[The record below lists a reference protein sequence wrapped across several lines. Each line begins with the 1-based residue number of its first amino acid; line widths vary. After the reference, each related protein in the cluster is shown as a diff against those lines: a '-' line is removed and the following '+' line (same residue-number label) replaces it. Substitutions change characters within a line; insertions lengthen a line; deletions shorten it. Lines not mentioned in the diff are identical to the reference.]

1 MIGSPPI
8 HEGAA
13 MAGDARLRDK
23 LRKIEALFA
32 GAGTEGERLAAEAA
46 LARIRARLAEM
57 GRSEAPVEVQFTVQD
72 TWSRQL
78 FLALC
83 RRYGLAPYRYPRQRR
98 STVMLRAPQRFV
110 DDVLMPEFKELDADL
125 RSYLEEVTQRLI
137 REEVFSDT
145 SDAPE
150 VAQAALPKR

>member
-1 MIGSPPI
+1 
-8 HEGAA
+8 
-13 MAGDARLRDK
+13 MAGDARLREK
-23 LRKIEALFA
+23 LRKVEALFA

-46 LARIRARLAEM
+46 LGRIRARLAEM
-57 GRSEAPVEVQFTVQD
+57 GRSEASVEIQFSLPD
-72 TWSRQL
+72 PWSRRL

-83 RRYGLAPYRYPRQRR
+83 RRYGLSPYRYLRQRR
-98 STVMLRAPQRFV
+98 STVVLRVPKRFV
-110 DDVLMPEFKELDADL
+110 DDVLWPEFKELDTDL

-150 VAQAALPKR
+150 VAQPALPKS

>member
-1 MIGSPPI
+1 MLGSRPST
-8 HEGAA
+8 GAA
-13 MAGDARLRDK
+13 MAGDPRLRDK
-23 LRKIEALFA
+23 LRKVEALFA

-46 LARIRARLAEM
+46 LARIRARLAELE
-57 GRSEAPVEVQFTVQD
+57 RSETPVEIAFSVPD

-83 RRYGLAPYRYPRQRR
+83 RRYGLSPYRYPRQRR
-98 STVMLRAPQRFV
+98 TTIVLRAPRRFV
-110 DDVLMPEFKELDADL
+110 DDVLWPEFRELDADL
-125 RSYLEEVTQRLI
+125 RAYLEEVTQRMI

-150 VAQAALPKR
+150 VAQTALPSR